1 MGILI
6 IFLATLAMFICF
18 FLFSNKESPPIDNQ
32 APPTNNNKNSFVI
45 KYGLLVSYNG
55 YDETVIIPEE
65 VTVIGKNA
73 FNSSGP
79 QKYMKKVVMNENLTS
94 IEKNAFK
101 NCDALTEVQ
110 FNNSLLY
117 IGKHAFLGC
126 DGLQEINIPSSVKH
140 IYIGAFKKCRNLNN
154 LTLNEGLEI
163 IYRNAFKKCYSL
175 RSVTIPNSVVT
186 IGNQAFGETN
196 NLSALYLN
204 KNAYLSAQVINFTW
218 GNNGSFTLIY
228 YPGSEEEFKSLK
240 KSPGWSGKN
249 TRFSME
255 YNHNG

>member
-1 MGILI
+1 MLAA
-6 IFLATLAMFICF
+6 LATFVLF
-18 FLFSNKESPPIDNQ
+18 FVLSDKDTTPSTDNNVPPPNKTGE
-32 APPTNNNKNSFVI
+32 FVI
-45 KYGLLVSYNG
+45 EYGLLVSYDG
-55 YDETVIIPEE
+55 YDETVVIPDD
-65 VTVIGKNA
+65 VSIIGKNA
-73 FNSSGP
+73 FKNSGP

-101 NCDALTEVQ
+101 NCDALKEVQ

-117 IGKHAFLGC
+117 IGKNAFLGC
-126 DGLQEINIPSSVKH
+126 DGLEEINVPSSVKH
-140 IYIGAFKKCRNLNN
+140 IYVGAFKKCRNLKN

-163 IYRNAFKKCYSL
+163 IYASAFKKCYSL

-218 GNNGSFTLIY
+218 GNDGTFTVIY

-240 KSPGWSGKN
+240 KSPAWSGKN

-255 YNHNG
+255 YNYNG